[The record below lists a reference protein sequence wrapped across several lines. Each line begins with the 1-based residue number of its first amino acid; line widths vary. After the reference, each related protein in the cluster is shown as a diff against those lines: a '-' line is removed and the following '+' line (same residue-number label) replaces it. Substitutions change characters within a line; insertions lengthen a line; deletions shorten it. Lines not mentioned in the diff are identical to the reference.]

1 MALSSEE
8 NRVGVR
14 LGRCCALPC
23 NVGPNAQSLQLV
35 RAKNLLKL
43 GFGSPGSPFSASS
56 LSPPTPLP
64 LEDEA
69 SSGITLEPV
78 FSDLYLLCCVPMFDL
93 YLF

>member
-1 MALSSEE
+1 MGAD
-8 NRVGVR
+8 
-14 LGRCCALPC
+14 
-23 NVGPNAQSLQLV
+23 AQSLQLV

-43 GFGSPGSPFSASS
+43 EFGSPGSAFRASP
-56 LSPPTPLP
+56 LSPPNLLP

-78 FSDLYLLCCVPMFDL
+78 LHDLHLLCFESVFNL